1 MHDRH
6 RLTSKPFGYF
16 SAPRKPAAF
25 MPVPVLSR
33 RKVSRPE
40 RKDCQI
46 KRAQSV
52 HDVRASDEGLDP

>member
-16 SAPRKPAAF
+16 SAPRKPAAI

-33 RKVSRPE
+33 RKVSRQE

-46 KRAQSV
+46 KRTQSA
-52 HDVRASDEGLDP
+52 HHAGALHEGLDP